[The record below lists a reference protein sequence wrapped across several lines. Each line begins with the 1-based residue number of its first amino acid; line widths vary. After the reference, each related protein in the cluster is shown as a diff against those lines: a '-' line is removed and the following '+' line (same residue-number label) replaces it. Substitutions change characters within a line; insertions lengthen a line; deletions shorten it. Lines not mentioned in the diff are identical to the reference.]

1 MEFNFYEF
9 LGVFGSFVF
18 LFCEFSRVFV
28 SFCEFSRV
36 CVSLKFLNKKK
47 WQHLSAEGKLAKI
60 GENWR
65 KLAKTG
71 ENWRKLE
78 KTGGKTCENW

>member
-1 MEFNFYEF
+1 MELNFYEF

-36 CVSLKFLNKKK
+36 CVSLKFLIKKK
-47 WQHLSAEGKLAKI
+47 WHHLSAEGKLAKI
-60 GENWR
+60 RENSR
-65 KLAKTG
+65 KLAKTRQNSRTR
-71 ENWRKLE
+71 ENSQ
-78 KTGGKTCENW
+78 